1 MPYWILGIVM
11 CLLGLF
17 MVICPKYSVKKEMR
31 EDPKAVS
38 GMRIRGFVVIGCG
51 IAVIVINILL

>member
-17 MVICPKYSVKKEMR
+17 MVICPKLSVKKEMR

-38 GMRIRGFVVIGCG
+38 GMRIRGFIVIACG
-51 IAVIVINILL
+51 ILVFVINYFL